1 MRKYSHKCFVG
12 DFNYRNINWVSW
24 TTPHNEDSNEAKF
37 VETIRDCYHHQHI
50 DEPTRRRGNDEPSLI
65 DLVITDEDMQ
75 VSDVTHHAP
84 LGKSD
89 HSVITF
95 KFNCYLDY
103 SKPKEQYVY
112 QNADYDAMINNLAET
127 GWEEEYIKSGGDKTI
142 EDLWCSLKLKLLDIR
157 NQFVPKITTSGKPS
171 WSEKGTFPVNKQLQD
186 AIRQKHI
193 QHRRWMSRKGRIDAD
208 VARLSYTRI
217 RNKVNTMIRQT
228 KRKFE
233 KDIALKSKSNPKAF
247 WSHIR
252 RRLKTK
258 TGVAPLLENNNDKC
272 STKFSDSDKANILQT
287 QFSRAFTREP
297 EGDIPS
303 LQKRTESEI
312 SYFDVTVEMVQYELK
327 KLNINKSCGPDEIH
341 PRLLTELSSHISKP
355 IAFLLNKTIEY
366 GKIPNDWKRAYVS
379 PIFKKGARNRAGNYR
394 PICLTSVV
402 CKIMERFIKEEIM
415 NHVTNNKLLS
425 TKQYGFISGR
435 STTTQLLRYLDECIN
450 NIVDG
455 GVVDTIYLDF
465 AKAFDTIPHR
475 RLLGKLD
482 SYGIRGSILNW
493 IKVFLIERS
502 QVVKVNH
509 TESEPTS
516 VLSGIPQGSVL
527 GPVLFVLYIND
538 LPETV
543 KSDILLFADD
553 TKIMRTITT
562 REDACTLQ
570 NDIDSLQH
578 WSHKWLLNFNADKC
592 HVLTIGKFEN
602 IRHTHRH
609 KIHERELD
617 HVFEEK
623 DLGVHFDA
631 ELKFE
636 EHMAIKIKKANSIVG
651 LIRRS
656 FSYLDCKLFKKL
668 YTTFVRPHLEYAQA
682 V

>member
-1 MRKYSHKCFVG
+1 MGGGGGDILLFGCLYRSPTPSSISEDNNVNLNILLRSISMRKYSHKCFVG

-37 VETIRDCYHHQHI
+37 VETIRDCYLHQNI

-65 DLVITDEDMQ
+65 DLVFTDEDMH

-142 EDLWCSLKLKLLDIR
+142 EDLWCSLKLKLLDLR

-186 AIRQKHI
+186 AIRQKLI
-193 QHRRWMSRKGRIDAD
+193 QHRGWMSKKGCIDAD

-233 KDIALKSKSNPKAF
+233 KDVALKSKSNPKAF

-272 STKFSDSDKANILQT
+272 STKFSDSDKANILQK

-312 SYFDVTVEMVQYELK
+312 SYFDVTVEMMQYELK
-327 KLNINKSCGPDEIH
+327 KLNINKSCGPI
-341 PRLLTELSSHISKP
+341 
-355 IAFLLNKTIEY
+355 
-366 GKIPNDWKRAYVS
+366 
-379 PIFKKGARNRAGNYR
+379 NYSR
-394 PICLTSVV
+394 Q
-402 CKIMERFIKEEIM
+402 
-415 NHVTNNKLLS
+415 NNM
-425 TKQYGFISGR
+425 
-435 STTTQLLRYLDECIN
+435 
-450 NIVDG
+450 
-455 GVVDTIYLDF
+455 
-465 AKAFDTIPHR
+465 
-475 RLLGKLD
+475 
-482 SYGIRGSILNW
+482 
-493 IKVFLIERS
+493 
-502 QVVKVNH
+502 
-509 TESEPTS
+509 
-516 VLSGIPQGSVL
+516 VLSAEDQRPH
-527 GPVLFVLYIND
+527 NC
-538 LPETV
+538 
-543 KSDILLFADD
+543 SDISTNVLITSWMEGLL
-553 TKIMRTITT
+553 I
-562 REDACTLQ
+562 L
-570 NDIDSLQH
+570 
-578 WSHKWLLNFNADKC
+578 
-592 HVLTIGKFEN
+592 
-602 IRHTHRH
+602 
-609 KIHERELD
+609 
-617 HVFEEK
+617 
-623 DLGVHFDA
+623 
-631 ELKFE
+631 
-636 EHMAIKIKKANSIVG
+636 SI
-651 LIRRS
+651 
-656 FSYLDCKLFKKL
+656 
-668 YTTFVRPHLEYAQA
+668 
-682 V
+682 